1 MSTMT
6 LRINTDDSN
15 LIKNYIKFHNI
26 SLSDFARQ
34 AMLEK
39 IEDDYD
45 LETLR
50 QAMSEDDGTRIS
62 HTDLMKE
69 FGR

>member
-6 LRINTDDSN
+6 LRINSDDSN

-39 IEDDYD
+39 IEDEYD
-45 LETLR
+45 LHTLR
-50 QAMSEDDGTRIS
+50 QAMAEDDGARVS
-62 HTDLMKE
+62 HADLMKE
-69 FGR
+69 FGL

>member
-15 LIKNYIKFHNI
+15 LIKNYIKFHNM

-39 IEDDYD
+39 IEDEYD
-45 LETLR
+45 LNTLR

-62 HTDLMKE
+62 HADLMKE

>member
-6 LRINTDDSN
+6 LRINADDSN

-50 QAMSEDDGTRIS
+50 QAMAEDDGTRVS
-62 HTDLMKE
+62 HADLMKE
-69 FGR
+69 FGL